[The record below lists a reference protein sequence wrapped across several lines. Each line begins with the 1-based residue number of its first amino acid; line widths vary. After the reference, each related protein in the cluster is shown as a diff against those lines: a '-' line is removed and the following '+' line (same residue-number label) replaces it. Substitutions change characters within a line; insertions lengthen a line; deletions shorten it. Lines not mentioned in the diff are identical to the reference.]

1 MAKPNGRSTTSQDR
15 RGFDMLNDM
24 RCCCFTRNHVACLLA
39 FGWLAFSPHFAGHPS
54 SGQEPAS
61 DRAGEPVD
69 QAEDAGKG
77 ELIRLD
83 PKAPVWLEKK
93 GGRKRVV
100 LVGKICLREG
110 QLEMFA
116 CTRGTK
122 EHESVVS
129 VPVEA
134 NVVHSALLAAGA
146 EPGKTAQFEPEY
158 QPASGTEVDVLLYWT
173 DATGKRRR
181 ARGQEWIKDLQTGQA
196 LAEPW
201 VFAGSGFWVD
211 QQTGQRHYRADMGD
225 LVCVSNFSTAMLDLP
240 IESSDKAGQLL
251 FQAYTEHIPPVG
263 TKVTMVL
270 APKVEKRKSED

>member
-1 MAKPNGRSTTSQDR
+1 MLKAMR
-15 RGFDMLNDM
+15 RCRFHHKLVP
-24 RCCCFTRNHVACLLA
+24 RLIA
-39 FGWLAFSPHFAGHPS
+39 FGWLSLATCLVGRDCRAEQPS
-54 SGQEPAS
+54 EQPATEPPDEPAAA
-61 DRAGEPVD
+61 DKP
-69 QAEDAGKG
+69 K
-77 ELIRLD
+77 LIRLH
-83 PKAPVWLEKK
+83 PKAPIWLEKR
-93 GGRKRVV
+93 GDRKRVV
-100 LVGKICLREG
+100 MVGKVCLREG

-146 EPGKTAQFEPEY
+146 EPGRTAQFEPEY
-158 QPASGTEVDVLLYWT
+158 QPASGTEVDVLLFWT
-173 DATGKRRR
+173 DAAGQRRR
-181 ARGQEWIKDLQTGQA
+181 ARGQEWVKDVQTGQE
-196 LAEPW
+196 LADPW

-211 QQTGQRHYRADMGD
+211 QQTGQRHYMADMGD
-225 LVCVSNFSTAMLDLP
+225 LVCVSNFTTAMLDLP

-270 APKVEKRKSED
+270 APKIEKRKTEE